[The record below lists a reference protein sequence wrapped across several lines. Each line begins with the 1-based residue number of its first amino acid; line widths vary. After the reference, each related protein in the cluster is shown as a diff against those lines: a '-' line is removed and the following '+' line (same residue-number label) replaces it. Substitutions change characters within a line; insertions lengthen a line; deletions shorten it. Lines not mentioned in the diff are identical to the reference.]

1 MRYAGEP
8 VVAVVAETRELA
20 RDASELVEVDYEPLP
35 AVVDARKAQESET
48 PVLHDDAGGNLM
60 WTGLYSW
67 GDLDSAFAEA
77 DRVIKI
83 PELHFHRFNS
93 TPLEC
98 DGALV
103 EYNRGVGQWTI
114 HTNNQFPGFAAIMM
128 GPAMKVGLDKLRFV
142 TQDIGGGFGNKI
154 TSHPQLVVCCLLA
167 RKLNR
172 PVQWTEWRTDFHL
185 SMSHGNERWFQ
196 DTEVAVKND
205 GTLLG
210 FRTKALD
217 DAGAWLRYEPLG
229 GVIWAQVTPGMYRW
243 RHIEL
248 EFTQV
253 ATNKA
258 PVSPNRGYSRMQ
270 HLWFT
275 ERVIDIVAR
284 ELGLDPVE
292 VRKRNYIRAED
303 MPYETPNGCVYD
315 SGDYAGMLDLALEL
329 IDYDSI
335 PGKRAAAE
343 ARGKRLGVGIGSTL
357 DSGTNNFG
365 QSRLIN
371 PELQFSGNNEV
382 ATVKLD
388 IFGEIVVTL
397 GTTPQ
402 GQGHETTAAQVVAD
416 ILNCSVDDVHVRA
429 GHDSYWNSHA
439 GFSGTYASQFAVTGL
454 GAVKGAT
461 DMLAAEIK
469 KLAGAV
475 FGGVPPEGLEL
486 ADGGVRIK
494 ESPDAFL
501 PFMACGAIVNAN
513 NAGLPEDLD
522 VTLNCRYVYR
532 PPFEVPDVERKFGN
546 LTLTYAAQVHV
557 AVVEVDPETGAYEI
571 VDYAAVDDCGKRI
584 NPQIVEGQVMG
595 ATAQALGAAVH
606 ETYEYDEDGNLLTP
620 NFYDY
625 HVPARARHA
634 AARDR
639 RDREP
644 VAVHA
649 ARHEGHGRGRRRR
662 DPRDLR
668 RDPGRDRAGRDRQPQ
683 PVPARLAAAAGAG
696 VNVSGERTFDAPR
709 ATVWQVLNDPES
721 MAKTMPG
728 VESFDVHDDRHWTAN
743 VKIPLG
749 LGCMKMKV
757 DMEKIEERE
766 PDFAKLAVKGNGV
779 GAMMNMETSFTLSD
793 ADEGGTA
800 MAWSAEV
807 KILGPV
813 GSMGQRVLQPIVNQQ
828 VQHVLG
834 ALDAQVQEALADGG
848 EPATHGAEEGISPG
862 SPQAYEPDPEGPTT
876 STED

>member
-1 MRYAGEP
+1 VTDTTLAPEKVEVQKGWGGQSVRRKEDKRLLQGEGVFVDDVKRHGMGYLHFVRSPYAHAHITRVDVSAAEAIDGVYGTLTGEEVAALTDPFFQISSVPGANIKDFSLAVGKVRYVGEP

-20 RDASELVEVDYEPLP
+20 RDASELVEVDYEALP
-35 AVVDARKAQESET
+35 AVVDARKAQESDT

-67 GDLDSAFAEA
+67 GDLDAAFAEA

-196 DTEVAVKND
+196 DTEVAVKDD

-292 VRKRNYIRAED
+292 VRKLNYIRAED

-335 PGKRAAAE
+335 PGKRAEAE

-625 HVPARARHA
+625 HVPHA
-634 AARDR
+634 LDMPPLATGAIESPSPFTPLGTKGMGEGGGAGIHAICAAIQNATGQVVTDSHNPYQR
-639 RDREP
+639 
-644 VAVHA
+644 VW
-649 ARHEGHGRGRRRR
+649 
-662 DPRDLR
+662 
-668 RDPGRDRAGRDRQPQ
+668 
-683 PVPARLAAAAGAG
+683 RLLQEAGA
-696 VNVSGERTFDAPR
+696 
-709 ATVWQVLNDPES
+709 
-721 MAKTMPG
+721 
-728 VESFDVHDDRHWTAN
+728 
-743 VKIPLG
+743 
-749 LGCMKMKV
+749 
-757 DMEKIEERE
+757 
-766 PDFAKLAVKGNGV
+766 
-779 GAMMNMETSFTLSD
+779 
-793 ADEGGTA
+793 
-800 MAWSAEV
+800 
-807 KILGPV
+807 
-813 GSMGQRVLQPIVNQQ
+813 
-828 VQHVLG
+828 
-834 ALDAQVQEALADGG
+834 
-848 EPATHGAEEGISPG
+848 
-862 SPQAYEPDPEGPTT
+862 
-876 STED
+876 

>member
-1 MRYAGEP
+1 MTTIAPEKVVAPQKQWQGQSVPRKEDKRLTQGQGVFVDDIKRHGMGYLHFVRSPYAHAHITSIDVSKAEEIKGVYGTLTGEEVAALTDPFFQIASEPGGQIKDYSLAVGKVRYVGEP

-20 RDASELVEVDYEPLP
+20 RDASELVEVEYEPLD
-35 AVVDARKAQESET
+35 ALVDAREALKSGA
-48 PVLHDDAGGNLM
+48 PLLHDEAGGNLM
-60 WTGLYSW
+60 WHGTYEW
-67 GDLDSAFAEA
+67 GDLDAAFAEA
-77 DRVIKI
+77 DRVVKI
-83 PELHFHRFNS
+83 DELHFHRFNS

-103 EYNRGVGQWTI
+103 EFNRGTTQWTI

-128 GPAMKVGLDKLRFV
+128 GPAMRTGLDKLRFV

-185 SMSHGNERWFQ
+185 SMSHGNERWFHE
-196 DTEVAVKND
+196 TEVAVKAD

-243 RHIEL
+243 RNIRVD
-248 EFTQV
+248 FTQV

-275 ERVIDIVAR
+275 ERVIDIVAH
-284 ELGLDPVE
+284 ELGLDPVD

-303 MPYETPNGCVYD
+303 MPYETPNGCIYD
-315 SGDYAGMLDLALEL
+315 SGDYAQMLDIALEL
-329 IDYDSI
+329 IG
-335 PGKRAAAE
+335 PVEERRADAK
-343 ARGKRLGVGIGSTL
+343 ARGKLLGVGIGSTL

-454 GAVKGAT
+454 SAVKGAT
-461 DMLAAEIK
+461 DMLAVEIK
-469 KLAGAV
+469 KLAGAI
-475 FGGVPPEGLEL
+475 FGGVPAEALEL
-486 ADGGVRIK
+486 AEGGVRIK
-494 ESPDAFL
+494 DNPEAFL
-501 PFMACGAIVNAN
+501 PFMACGAIINAN
-513 NAGLPEDLD
+513 NAGLPEDLG

-546 LTLTYAAQVHV
+546 LTLTYAAQIHV
-557 AVVEVDPETGAYEI
+557 AVIEIDPETGYYDI

-595 ATAQALGAAVH
+595 ATAQAIGAAMH
-606 ETYEYDEDGNLLTP
+606 ETFEYDEDGNLLTP

-625 HVPARARHA
+625 HVPHA
-634 AARDR
+634 LDMPPLSTGFV
-639 RDREP
+639 ESP
-644 VAVHA
+644 SPFTPLGTKGMG
-649 ARHEGHGRGRRRR
+649 EGG
-662 DPRDLR
+662 
-668 RDPGRDRAGRDRQPQ
+668 
-683 PVPARLAAAAGAG
+683 GAG
-696 VNVSGERTFDAPR
+696 IHAVCAAVQDATGRIVTDSHNPY
-709 ATVWQVLNDPES
+709 
-721 MAKTMPG
+721 
-728 VESFDVHDDRHWTAN
+728 
-743 VKIPLG
+743 
-749 LGCMKMKV
+749 
-757 DMEKIEERE
+757 
-766 PDFAKLAVKGNGV
+766 
-779 GAMMNMETSFTLSD
+779 
-793 ADEGGTA
+793 
-800 MAWSAEV
+800 
-807 KILGPV
+807 
-813 GSMGQRVLQPIVNQQ
+813 QRVWELLQ
-828 VQHVLG
+828 
-834 ALDAQVQEALADGG
+834 
-848 EPATHGAEEGISPG
+848 
-862 SPQAYEPDPEGPTT
+862 
-876 STED
+876 

>member
-1 MRYAGEP
+1 MTETTIAPEKVEAPQKGWGGQSVRRKEDKRLLQGEGVFVDDVKRHGMGYLHFVRSPYAHAHITRVDVSAAEAIDGVYGTLTGEEVAALTDPFFQISSVPGANIKDFSLAVGKVRYVGES

-35 AVVDARKAQESET
+35 AVVDARKAQDADA
-48 PVLHDDAGGNLM
+48 PVLHDDAEGNLM

-77 DRVIKI
+77 DRVVKI

-128 GPAMKVGLDKLRFV
+128 GPAMRVGLDKLRFV

-196 DTEVAVKND
+196 DTEVAVKDD

-248 EFTQV
+248 DFTQV

-275 ERVIDIVAR
+275 ERVIDIVAK

-292 VRKRNYIRAED
+292 VRKKNYIRAED

-315 SGDYAGMLDLALEL
+315 SGDYAAMLDLALEL
-329 IDYDSI
+329 VGYDSI
-335 PGKRAAAE
+335 AGKRAEAE

-461 DMLAAEIK
+461 EMLAAEIK

-475 FGGVPPEGLEL
+475 FGGVPPEGLEF
-486 ADGGVRIK
+486 AEGGVRIK
-494 ESPDAFL
+494 DSPDAFL
-501 PFMACGAIVNAN
+501 PFMACGAIINAN

-532 PPFEVPDVERKFGN
+532 PPFEVPDVEKKFGN
-546 LTLTYAAQVHV
+546 LTLTYACQVHV

-595 ATAQALGAAVH
+595 ATAQALGAAIH

-625 HVPARARHA
+625 HVPHA
-634 AARDR
+634 LDMPPLATGAI
-639 RDREP
+639 ESP
-644 VAVHA
+644 SPFTPLGTKGMG
-649 ARHEGHGRGRRRR
+649 EGG
-662 DPRDLR
+662 
-668 RDPGRDRAGRDRQPQ
+668 
-683 PVPARLAAAAGAG
+683 GAG
-696 VNVSGERTFDAPR
+696 IHAVCAAIQDA
-709 ATVWQVLNDPES
+709 T
-721 MAKTMPG
+721 G
-728 VESFDVHDDRHWTAN
+728 
-743 VKIPLG
+743 
-749 LGCMKMKV
+749 
-757 DMEKIEERE
+757 
-766 PDFAKLAVKGNGV
+766 AVVTDSHN
-779 GAMMNMETSFTLSD
+779 
-793 ADEGGTA
+793 
-800 MAWSAEV
+800 
-807 KILGPV
+807 PY
-813 GSMGQRVLQPIVNQQ
+813 QRVWRL
-828 VQHVLG
+828 L
-834 ALDAQVQEALADGG
+834 QEASA
-848 EPATHGAEEGISPG
+848 
-862 SPQAYEPDPEGPTT
+862 
-876 STED
+876 

>member
-1 MRYAGEP
+1 VTDTTIAPEKVEIQKGWGGQSVRRKEDKRLLQGEGVFVDDVKRHGMGYLHFVRSPYAHAHITRVDVSAAEAIDGVYGTLTGEEVAALTDPFFQISSVPGANIKDFSLAVGKVRYVGEP

-20 RDASELVEVDYEPLP
+20 RDASELVEVDYEPLA
-35 AVVDARKAQESET
+35 AVVDARKARDSEA
-48 PVLHDDAGGNLM
+48 PVLHDDAEGNLM

-67 GDLDSAFAEA
+67 GDLDAAFAEA
-77 DRVIKI
+77 DRVVQI

-185 SMSHGNERWFQ
+185 SMSHGNERWFR
-196 DTEVAVKND
+196 DTEVAVKDD

-275 ERVIDIVAR
+275 ERVIDIVAK

-292 VRKRNYIRAED
+292 VRKKNYIRAED

-315 SGDYAGMLDLALEL
+315 SGDYAAMLDLALEL
-329 IDYDSI
+329 VGYDSI
-335 PGKRAAAE
+335 PGKRAE
-343 ARGKRLGVGIGSTL
+343 AKERGRLLGLGIGSTL

-461 DMLAAEIK
+461 EMLRDEIF

-475 FGGVPPEGLEL
+475 FGGVPPEALEL
-486 ADGGVRIK
+486 ADGGIRIK

-532 PPFEVPDVERKFGN
+532 PPFEVPDVETKKGN
-546 LTLTYAAQVHV
+546 LTLTYACQVHV

-595 ATAQALGAAVH
+595 ATAQALGAAIH

-625 HVPARARHA
+625 HVPHA
-634 AARDR
+634 LDMPPLATGAI
-639 RDREP
+639 ESP
-644 VAVHA
+644 SPFTPLGTKGMG
-649 ARHEGHGRGRRRR
+649 EGG
-662 DPRDLR
+662 
-668 RDPGRDRAGRDRQPQ
+668 
-683 PVPARLAAAAGAG
+683 GAG
-696 VNVSGERTFDAPR
+696 IHAVCAAIQDA
-709 ATVWQVLNDPES
+709 TGQVVTDSHNPY
-721 MAKTMPG
+721 
-728 VESFDVHDDRHWTAN
+728 
-743 VKIPLG
+743 
-749 LGCMKMKV
+749 
-757 DMEKIEERE
+757 
-766 PDFAKLAVKGNGV
+766 
-779 GAMMNMETSFTLSD
+779 
-793 ADEGGTA
+793 
-800 MAWSAEV
+800 
-807 KILGPV
+807 
-813 GSMGQRVLQPIVNQQ
+813 QRVWRLLQQ
-828 VQHVLG
+828 
-834 ALDAQVQEALADGG
+834 
-848 EPATHGAEEGISPG
+848 
-862 SPQAYEPDPEGPTT
+862 
-876 STED
+876 